1 MAANVK
7 KVTEGYSR
15 SYKLDRKAKRL
26 QSKSTKLLQNIC
38 LFVRLFFDKGFFF
51 ITAIFKVPLTS
62 FCYKKNFTKAAQL
75 HSFLLFTSS
84 SLLFEEDRRLGLRS
98 VQFNYT
104 CTGKLL
110 LRCDDRMHGDYNN
123 MEQNSCQLFFVSRL
137 N

>member
-1 MAANVK
+1 MAILHHNVETKMAANVK

-15 SYKLDRKAKRL
+15 SYKLGRKAKRL

-38 LFVRLFFDKGFFF
+38 LFVPLFFDKEGFFF

-84 SLLFEEDRRLGLRS
+84 SLLLEEDRRLGLRS
-98 VQFNYT
+98 V
-104 CTGKLL
+104 
-110 LRCDDRMHGDYNN
+110 
-123 MEQNSCQLFFVSRL
+123 
-137 N
+137 